1 MFFNI
6 LLIFYIIFRYLT
18 KKNIPQMTIYL
29 TSSPK
34 LGYEGMQQD
43 VLFNCSSKLGEL
55 SAGLRGMSI
64 TYYLLPITYYL
75 LLITYYLLPITY
87 QGSFL

>member
-1 MFFNI
+1 
-6 LLIFYIIFRYLT
+6 
-18 KKNIPQMTIYL
+18 MTIYL

-34 LGYEGMQQD
+34 LGCEGMQRD

-75 LLITYYLLPITY
+75 LPITY
-87 QGSFL
+87 QGPVL